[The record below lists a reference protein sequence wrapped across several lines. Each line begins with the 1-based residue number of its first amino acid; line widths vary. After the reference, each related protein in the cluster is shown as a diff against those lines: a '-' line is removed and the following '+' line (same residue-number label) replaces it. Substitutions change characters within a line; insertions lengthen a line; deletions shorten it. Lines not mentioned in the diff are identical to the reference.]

1 MERDTTVEPQIG
13 TVLIDFG
20 GVIAEEGF
28 MNGLRYMAKEQD
40 LDPDTVFHEAVEIM
54 YSCGYLVGKAQ
65 ESTFWNTLAERTG
78 LNGDQAAKREALL
91 SRFIVRPRML
101 EIVAMLAAQGRQVA
115 MLSDQTDWLDALN
128 EKYEIFPYFH
138 RVFNSY
144 HEGMHKRQPEFF
156 HHALE
161 ELGATAEL
169 ALFIDDSARHVALAR
184 ELGLAAIHFD
194 TLAQVERELGEILP
208 DMKPL
213 LEQPP
218 YCRP

>member
-1 MERDTTVEPQIG
+1 MARNTTDAPQIG

-20 GVIAEEGF
+20 GVVAEEGF
-28 MNGLRYMAKEQD
+28 MNGLRFMAEGQG
-40 LDPDTVFHEAVEIM
+40 LDPDMVFHEAVEIM
-54 YSCGYLVGKAQ
+54 YTCGYLVGTAP

-78 LNGDQAAKREALL
+78 LNGDQAAKRETLL
-91 SRFIVRPRML
+91 SRFVVRPRML
-101 EIVAMLAAQGRQVA
+101 EIVAMLSAQGRQVA

-128 EKYEIFPYFH
+128 EKYDVFPYFH
-138 RVFNSY
+138 RVFNSF

-156 HHALE
+156 HHALK
-161 ELGATAEL
+161 ELGATADQ
-169 ALFIDDSARHVALAR
+169 ALFIDDSTRHVTLAR
-184 ELGLAAIHFD
+184 ELGLTAIHFD
-194 TLAQVERELGEILP
+194 TLPQVERELGEILP